1 MSCVLQILTR
11 MQVAVWIV
19 HLYPYIPVL
28 EEVLEGVAMAMH
40 EPSKEDVMAMAQQD
54 PMNAE
59 WAELEEYVEM
69 VVAKDPH
76 AYVPVPRGFAC
87 SCTSNNSQ

>member
-1 MSCVLQILTR
+1 

-28 EEVLEGVAMAMH
+28 EEVLEAVATARH
-40 EPSKEDVMAMAQQD
+40 EPSKEDVMAMAEQD

-69 VVAKDPH
+69 VVAEDPH
-76 AYVPVPRGFAC
+76 AYVPVPRGVAS
-87 SCTSNNSQ
+87 SCTSSGAQS